1 MRRMAV
7 LLSLLGCSF
16 LPAQTPP
23 PPPQTA
29 RQALLE
35 MFMGTGRN
43 AFNKHLPESARRFT
57 SDDGSGFQIDMLQ
70 RISSIGRELSAQG
83 DKLETFEDG
92 PMLAVVEAASGER
105 RLEVVVERD
114 SSQGD
119 DEEIEL
125 SVNWYEDG
133 QPKSLPVI
141 PRVVFSMREEEHVWR
156 VNDVTVSLRVPIS
169 DPQYLKGLLKS
180 QSGRAGSSA
189 LANLRTINTAEVT
202 YAATYPERGFT
213 CQLADLGPSDGSEE
227 PAEDHAMLIDPIL
240 ANGAKG
246 GYLFAI
252 SGCDGS
258 PVSSFQVT
266 AVPAESDLGMPAF
279 CADESGVVRYSGDGD
294 GSACLSSGK
303 NLE

>member
-1 MRRMAV
+1 MRRIAV
-7 LLSLLGCSF
+7 LLTF
-16 LPAQTPP
+16 LVCFWLHGQTPP

-35 MFMGTGRN
+35 MFMGAGAN
-43 AFNKHLPESARRFT
+43 AFGKHLPESAQRFS
-57 SDDGSGFQIDMLQ
+57 SDDGSGLQIDMLQ
-70 RISSIGRELSAQG
+70 RISSMGRELASHG

-92 PMLAVVEAASGER
+92 PMLAVVEEAAGER

-114 SSQGD
+114 NSQGD
-119 DEEIEL
+119 GEEIEL
-125 SVNWYEDG
+125 SVNWYENG
-133 QPKSLPVI
+133 QPKPLPVI
-141 PRVVFSMREEEHVWR
+141 PRIVFSMKEERRVWR
-156 VNDVTVSLRVPIS
+156 VSEVTVSLRVPLS
-169 DPQYLKGLLKS
+169 DPEYLKGLLKN
-180 QSGRAGSSA
+180 QSGRAESSA

-213 CQLADLGPSDGSEE
+213 CQLADLGPSDSSEE

-240 ANGAKG
+240 ASGAKG

-266 AVPAESDLGMPAF
+266 AVPSESDLDMPAF
-279 CADESGVVRYSGDGD
+279 CADESGVVRYS
-294 GSACLSSGK
+294 
-303 NLE
+303 